1 MENAADES
9 MKINFMPYESKP
21 ITRMAI
27 EIPVGAAV
35 TRTAENTYEFQGI
48 SFKAYQPPVA
58 GDYIVRLTEE
68 DTYHVARAV
77 FHERNIIEPVGA
89 Q

>member
-1 MENAADES
+1 MSNEALG

-21 ITRMAI
+21 ITRMAM
-27 EIPVGAAV
+27 EIPENAGIVKVGESTYVFQDV
-35 TRTAENTYEFQGI
+35 T
-48 SFKAYQPPVA
+48 FKAYQPPVA

-68 DTYHVARAV
+68 DTYHVARDV
-77 FHERNIIEPVGA
+77 FLERNIVTPAGA